1 VSGWPAMAKINPKRT
16 IIWFPPNKMK
26 FLQKNVQN
34 ITVCMNCPKLA
45 GGRKSN
51 FMEILLWIVGKNHLK
66 IVNAWILFSQS
77 LTSSSVRM

>member
-1 VSGWPAMAKINPKRT
+1 VSGWPALAKTNPNRT

-26 FLQKNVQN
+26 FLQKNVQ
-34 ITVCMNCPKLA
+34 ILLCMNCPKLA

-51 FMEILLWIVGKNHLK
+51 FMEIQIWIVGKNHLK
-66 IVNAWILFSQS
+66 IINAWKLFSQL